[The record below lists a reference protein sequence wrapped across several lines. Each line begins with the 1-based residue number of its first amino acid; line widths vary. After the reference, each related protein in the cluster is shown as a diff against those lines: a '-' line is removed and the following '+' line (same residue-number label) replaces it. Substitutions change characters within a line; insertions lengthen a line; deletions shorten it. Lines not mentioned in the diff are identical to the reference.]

1 MEVKNVSPVV
11 FGTRAPQ
18 PSRAGAANAAGGSI
32 DTGPASTTVSGEVTG
47 QLAERLLADAGIKQA
62 DMNRFRIKLDIDN
75 DTGRVVAE
83 VRNRHTDELVT
94 EVPSRKLLR
103 QAAMLR
109 ETLGMILD
117 KPV

>member
-1 MEVKNVSPVV
+1 MMEVKNVSPVAL
-11 FGTRAPQ
+11 GSATPQAPRGAKAVEKANQ
-18 PSRAGAANAAGGSI
+18 P
-32 DTGPASTTVSGEVTG
+32 DPASTKVQGEVSG
-47 QLAERLLADAGIKQA
+47 QLARRLLTDSGIKQA
-62 DMNRFRIKLDIDN
+62 DMHRFRVKLDIDN

-83 VRNRHTDELVT
+83 VRNRQTNELVT

-103 QAAMLR
+103 HAAMLK

>member
-1 MEVKNVSPVV
+1 MEVKNVSPAALGGSSAQV
-11 FGTRAPQ
+11 P
-18 PSRAGAANAAGGSI
+18 GARSPKAAGSA
-32 DTGPASTTVSGEVTG
+32 DLPASTRVPGEVSG
-47 QLAERLLADAGIKQA
+47 QLARRLMSDSGIKQA
-62 DMNRFRIKLDIDN
+62 DMHRFRVKLDIDN

-83 VRNRHTDELVT
+83 VRNRVTDELVT